1 VKLIELESG
10 DKLQAIAPV
19 IGEEKEDAAGE
30 GEAKY
35 SNSNCHWH
43 RTVQRKSGKSFV
55 FLQSARG
62 LAQSKTLRVF
72 Q

>member
-30 GEAKY
+30 GEAKWFKR
-35 SNSNCHWH
+35 SLQI
-43 RTVQRKSGKSFV
+43 RSFLV
-55 FLQSARG
+55 A
-62 LAQSKTLRVF
+62 
-72 Q
+72 